1 MKLYFCFDNRNAD
14 NADGTDMSD
23 RIIIFLRI
31 SFHKWNTDYMD
42 VNIWGKDQY
51 LTELKSEMISFVRFI
66 RVSFIR
72 TRIMPIEQIR

>member
-1 MKLYFCFDNRNAD
+1 
-14 NADGTDMSD
+14 
-23 RIIIFLRI
+23 
-31 SFHKWNTDYMD
+31 MD
-42 VNIWGKDQY
+42 VNIWGKGQY